1 MALEGRCQ
9 RAYLPG
15 LKTDRIGGKNMETVR
30 LTMAQALVRFLENQY
45 ISYDGKEHP
54 FVEGVIMLPGHG
66 NVLGVGQALAQEAH
80 RMQVWQGKNEQGM
93 AHTAM
98 AFAKQNKRKKIIAVT
113 SSVGPGAANM
123 VTAAATA
130 TANNIPIL
138 ILPGDVYAC
147 RQPDPVLQQIEHT
160 YDLSISTND
169 AFKAV
174 CRYWDRVAR
183 PEQLMS
189 AMISA
194 MRTLT
199 DPANTGAVCIA
210 IPQDVEGEAYDYPVT
225 FFQKRV
231 HKLARRTP
239 DEEVIA
245 EAAAVI
251 KAAKKPLLICGG
263 GVRYSEAHEQFRE
276 FAEATGIPFGETQAG
291 KSAIVYDHYLNLGG
305 IGTTGCSAANEIAR
319 EADVIIGVGTRYTD
333 FTTSSKW
340 LFKETAKFVNINV
353 SEFQALK
360 LEAVP
365 VVADAKKALPI
376 LLKALDGYKAPYK
389 DEVKVAREKWAK
401 ELERL
406 RGIQFSDDYVPEVN
420 DANAESARRF
430 AKDLDAT
437 LTQTTVLGAI
447 NMLIDKDDVAI
458 GSAGSLPGDMQR
470 MWCARGVDTYNM
482 EYGYSCMGYEIS
494 GALGVKYAIG
504 DRDVYSMCGDGSFVM
519 LHSEL
524 LTAVQ
529 ERKKI
534 VVCLFNNASFGCI
547 NNLQVGH
554 GNNTLCTEL
563 RYRGEDGKHS
573 GQFMPVDFAKIAEG
587 YGCKAFTVKTMADLE
602 DALKKTKEIKDVPV
616 LLDIRVLPKS
626 MTEGYS
632 SWWRCGDVQV
642 SENPRNLKAYQ
653 DHLDHVKDARKY

>member
-1 MALEGRCQ
+1 M
-9 RAYLPG
+9 
-15 LKTDRIGGKNMETVR
+15 KTIR

-45 ISYDGKEHP
+45 IAYDGIEHP

-66 NVLGVGQALAQEAH
+66 NVVGLGQALRQET
-80 RMQVWQGKNEQGM
+80 RRLKVWQGKNEQGM
-93 AHTAM
+93 AHTAV
-98 AFAKQNKRKKIIAVT
+98 AFAKQMKRKKIIAVT

-130 TANNIPIL
+130 TANNIPVL

-147 RQPDPVLQQIEHT
+147 RQPDPVLQQIEQTH
-160 YDLSISTND
+160 DLSISTND
-169 AFKAV
+169 AFRAV
-174 CRYWDRVAR
+174 CRYWDRIVR

-194 MRTLT
+194 FRVLT

-210 IPQDVEGEAYDYPVT
+210 IPQDVEGEAYDYPES

-231 HKLARRTP
+231 HRLARRQADP
-239 DEEVIA
+239 EAIEDAAKVIR
-245 EAAAVI
+245 
-251 KAAKKPLLICGG
+251 AAKKPLLICGG
-263 GVRYSEAHEQFRE
+263 GVRYSEAHAEFKA

-291 KSAIVYDHYLNLGG
+291 KSALPYDHALNLGG
-305 IGTTGCSAANEIAR
+305 IGVTGCSAANEIAK

-340 LFKETAKFVNINV
+340 LFRDDAKFVNINV

-360 LEAVP
+360 LDAVP
-365 VVADAKKALPI
+365 VVADAKRALPA
-376 LLKALDGYKAPYK
+376 LLDALDGYKAPYTN
-389 DEVKVAREKWAK
+389 EVKDARDRWFK
-401 ELERL
+401 ELARL
-406 RGIQFSDDYVPEVN
+406 QNIAFTEGYVPEVN
-420 DANAESARRF
+420 DANAQSAFRF
-430 AKDLDAT
+430 AKDLDAS
-437 LTQTTVLGAI
+437 LTQTAVLGAI
-447 NMLIDKDDVAI
+447 NFAIDPEDVAI

-504 DRDVYSMCGDGSFVM
+504 DRDVYAMVGDGSFIM

-529 ERKKI
+529 EHKKI
-534 VVCLFNNASFGCI
+534 NVCVFNNASFGCI

-554 GNNTLCTEL
+554 GNDTLCTEL
-563 RYRGEDGKHS
+563 RFRGEDGEHS
-573 GQFMPVDFAKIAEG
+573 GKFIPVDFAKIAEG
-587 YGCKAFTVKTMADLE
+587 YGCKAFTIHSIDEMK
-602 DALKKTKEIKDVPV
+602 DAIKEAKKIEGVPV
-616 LLDIRVLPKS
+616 VFDIRVLPKS
-626 MTEGYS
+626 MTEGYG
-632 SWWRCGDVQV
+632 SWWRVGDTEV
-642 SENPRNLKAYQ
+642 SENPRNLKAYE
-653 DHLDHVKDARKY
+653 DHLAHVKDARKY